1 MGTTADKKYNAALKR
16 RAKRAWASSK
26 LETFTT
32 SQLVDYLNKTRTFFA
47 RLMMAQL
54 EAGEM
59 DYIKY
64 CIDRISDITKLFEDI
79 ENGKA
84 QADIEMAK
92 TIWAQPIMLDGV
104 NCVDLN
110 HFLEEGRVDVDA

>member
-1 MGTTADKKYNAALKR
+1 MGTTADKRYNAALRR
-16 RAKRAWASSK
+16 RAKKAWVDSK

-32 SQLVDYLNKTRTFFA
+32 SQLVEHLNKGRTFFM
-47 RLMMAQL
+47 RLMMSQL
-54 EAGEM
+54 EAGEL
-59 DYIKY
+59 DYVKY
-64 CIDRISDITKLFEDI
+64 CIDRVSEITKLFEDI

-84 QADIEMAK
+84 QADIGMAK